1 MPTFFNFNKRKGV
14 FMIPAGATKSPTP
27 APPPAFNNTKS
38 LSYDGVDES
47 VHLGTN
53 LTDLKFTGAF
63 TLSCWVKFNSLT
75 GIQGILE
82 ATSEGAVFGAD
93 GYLIW
98 KSSGNTIQF
107 YIRQGG
113 SWKIATST
121 TTVTTG
127 AWYHI
132 GATWDGVSTSKIY
145 INGIEEGSNTTI
157 TSITYP
163 TTTSHNIG
171 GYQSRSGSPYI
182 IDGLIDEVSFYN
194 TALSDADISTIAT
207 APSDLSTYNPI
218 AWYRM
223 GDNSTY
229 QTPQILMPEN
239 TNKDKVSNYSL
250 SMDGVD
256 DYINVGLVDFPSA
269 LLDDFSVSYWVKMEP
284 MTGSNYIRR
293 HPVSVSTSVTALDQ
307 TVHLRVWGFNTQYKV
322 RIIGSL
328 SGGGEGTTDIS
339 DNQWHHIAY
348 TYEYDASTTYYTVN
362 IYVDGNTTPEVT
374 AVMRTTVGY
383 ATKGLHT
390 IGVLSD
396 YVAPYNL
403 VSGTYFLGEIDE
415 ISIYSSALNSTQ
427 ISELY
432 NSGTPTTITGA
443 TAYWKLGEQSKF
455 TDNWLVP
462 NSALSNYSKFSFNF
476 DGVDDYISANK
487 LNLTT
492 AISVSCWVKTTTTG
506 LLQAIVNEDRASGTN
521 RNWLLYVTS
530 SNKVCFLVWHTDGTN
545 TQLIRSTALEVQDG
559 NWHHILVTWDGT
571 TNANQFKS
579 FVDGSNEESKT
590 ATSTGIRNLSPYGIA
605 IASLQQ
611 NAGYRYSGNID
622 EVAVWNSDQS
632 ANVSTIYNGGTPTT
646 ISGAVAHWRMGE
658 EATYN
663 ASTSQWTIPDQVGSN
678 DGTSSNTMALDTLV
692 GEAPNY
698 FGGGVSDAMTIE
710 DRVGDAPNSSNNA
723 VSYNMEAEDIDN
735 NTP

>member
-239 TNKDKVSNYSL
+239 TNKDKVSNWSL
-250 SMDGVD
+250 DFDGVD
-256 DYINVGLVDFPSA
+256 DVINFGTDTSLRPTTA
-269 LLDDFSVSYWVKMEP
+269 LAISFWLNGTGSGDDFVFRN
-284 MTGSNYIRR
+284 GADGGLSNNFGFGF
-293 HPVSVSTSVTALDQ
+293 
-307 TVHLRVWGFNTQYKV
+307 RV
-322 RIIGSL
+322 L
-328 SGGGEGTTDIS
+328 SGANDYRFVLGDGS
-339 DNQWHHIAY
+339 SN
-348 TYEYDASTTYYTVN
+348 TVLL
-362 IYVDGNTTPEVT
+362 
-374 AVMRTTVGY
+374 VM
-383 ATKGLHT
+383 
-390 IGVLSD
+390 GVLSGWNHFLCNWD
-396 YVAPYNL
+396 GTTMELFINGSSVGTTAFAGPISYSTGNFLIGDRNTSPSKPY
-403 VSGTYFLGEIDE
+403 LGLIDE
-415 ISIYSSALNSTQ
+415 VAIWNSDQSANVSSIYNGG
-427 ISELY
+427 E
-432 NSGTPTTITGA
+432 PTTISGS
-443 TAYWKLGEQSKF
+443 TAYWKLGEQAKF

-462 NSALSNYSKFSFNF
+462 NSALSNYSNYSFNF

-492 AISVSCWVKTTTTG
+492 AISISCWVKTTTTG
-506 LLQAIVNEDRASGTN
+506 LLQAIVNEDRTSGTN

-559 NWHHILVTWDGT
+559 NWHNILVTWDGT

-579 FVDGSNEESKT
+579 FVDGGNEESKT

-605 IASLQQ
+605 IASIQQ
-611 NAGYRYSGNID
+611 NAGARYSGNID
-622 EVAVWNSDQS
+622 EVAIWDNDQS
-632 ANVSTIYNGGTPTT
+632 ANVSAIYNSGEPTT

-658 EATYN
+658 DATYN
-663 ASTSQWTIPDQVGSN
+663 SSTSEWTIPDQVGSN
-678 DGTSSNTMALDTLV
+678 DGTSSNTMALNTLV

-698 FGGGVSDAMTIE
+698 FGGGLSDAMTIE
-710 DRVGDAPNSSNNA
+710 DRVGDAPNSENNA
-723 VSYNMEAEDIDN
+723 VSYNMEADDIDN